1 MLQELWEQLQA
12 LFGLGAYAETA
23 GPLQSALRTVL
34 VYVSALALVRLGSK
48 RFLSQA
54 TAFDVIVAIM
64 LGSIMSRAAD
74 GSSPFLPTL
83 LIAGVLV
90 GVHWLFALLAYHTSW
105 FGNLVKGQRVLLI
118 KDGEVQQ
125 DGMRRGSITEDDLT
139 QALRIQTRQTD
150 PAKVEL
156 AYLERNGQI
165 SVISR
170 KPEPQ
175 VFTVSV
181 EDGVQ
186 TVRIELEK

>member
-1 MLQELWEQLQA
+1 MLQNVWELFQA
-12 LFGLGAYAETA
+12 LFGLGVYAESA
-23 GPLQSALRTVL
+23 GPLQAALRAVL
-34 VYVSALALVRLGSK
+34 VYVAALALVRLGSK

-64 LGSIMSRAAD
+64 LGSVMSRAAD
-74 GSSPFLPTL
+74 GSAPFLPTL
-83 LIAGVLV
+83 LVAGVLI

-105 FGNLVKGQRVLLI
+105 FGNLVKGHRVLLI

-125 DGMRRGSITEDDLT
+125 DGMRQGSITDDDLT
-139 QALRIQTRQTD
+139 QALRMQTRQTD
-150 PAKVEL
+150 PARVKL

-165 SVISR
+165 SIIPF
-170 KPEPQ
+170 KQEPQ

-186 TVRIELEK
+186 TVRIELE

>member
-1 MLQELWEQLQA
+1 MLQNLWEQLQA
-12 LFGLGAYAETA
+12 LFGLGAYAESA
-23 GPLQSALRTVL
+23 GPLQAALRTVL
-34 VYVSALALVRLGSK
+34 VYASALALVRLGSK

-74 GSSPFLPTL
+74 GSAPFLPTL
-83 LIAGVLV
+83 LVAGVLV
-90 GVHWLFALLAYHTSW
+90 GAHWLFAVLAYHTNW
-105 FGNLVKGQRVLLI
+105 FGTLVKGDRVLLI

-125 DGMRRGSITEDDLT
+125 NGMRRGSITHDDLT
-139 QALRIQTRQTD
+139 QALRMQTRQTD
-150 PAKVEL
+150 PAKVKL

-165 SVISR
+165 SVISN
-170 KPEPQ
+170 KQEPQ

-186 TVRIELEK
+186 TVRIELD